1 MSGRARPWRLLSLC
15 GSALVSVACASS
27 LPAPSAEGA
36 KRVSARWPNV
46 ALADLE
52 RGRAL
57 YAGRCASCHQ
67 LFAPGMYTAER
78 WEKEVAQM
86 RDRAALDAAEELSI
100 VQYLVSVSAQAK
112 AASHAEGIQPSRP
125 LEF

>member
-1 MSGRARPWRLLSLC
+1 MRRNARPWLLLSLI
-15 GSALVSVACASS
+15 GSALSPVACASS

-36 KRVSARWPNV
+36 KRAAARWPNV
-46 ALADLE
+46 AVADLE

-67 LFAPGMYTAER
+67 LFEPGTYTAER
-78 WEKEVAQM
+78 WEKEVAEM
-86 RDRAALDAAEELSI
+86 RDRAGLDAAEEVSI
-100 VQYLVSVSAQAK
+100 LQYLVSVSAQAK